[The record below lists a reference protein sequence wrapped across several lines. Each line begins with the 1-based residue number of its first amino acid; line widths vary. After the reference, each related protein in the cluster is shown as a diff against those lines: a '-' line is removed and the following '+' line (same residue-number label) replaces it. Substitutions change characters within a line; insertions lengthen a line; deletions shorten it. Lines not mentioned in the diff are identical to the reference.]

1 MNEFLGN
8 ITNIDRDSIMGKAA
22 GMGESF
28 VDKSRKAEI
37 TPDSE
42 IKKTL
47 VSLFNE
53 IKTVNDEFGYRS
65 ATEIYKYIDVARNND
80 DSSSNID
87 ENSILDSAIV
97 QKLLPKL
104 HGSRKKLVPVL
115 KTLWGF
121 CGTGNPLDDATSV
134 PTETKY
140 PLTADKVLRMYRSA
154 LDNGFTSFSEA

>member
-8 ITNIDRDSIMGKAA
+8 IKNIDRDSIMGKAA

-28 VDKSRKAEI
+28 VEKSRKAEI
-37 TPDSE
+37 TPDSD
-42 IKKTL
+42 IRKTL
-47 VSLFNE
+47 VSFFNE
-53 IKTVNDEFGYRS
+53 LKSVNAEFGYRS
-65 ATEIYKYIDVARNND
+65 ATEIYKYIDVARTND
-80 DSSSNID
+80 DSTANID
-87 ENSILDSAIV
+87 ENAILDSAIV

-115 KTLWGF
+115 KTLWSF
-121 CGTGNPLDDATSV
+121 CNTGNALDDATSV
-134 PTETKY
+134 PDLTKY